1 MRLLCHISGRA
12 QPGKLMDLIPLSL
25 SVFSE
30 AFFVGVDALVTKLID
45 FSGIARSVFLDLRV
59 YQLSCCRFIKVA
71 NFGEFDR

>member
-1 MRLLCHISGRA
+1 
-12 QPGKLMDLIPLSL
+12 MDLIPLSL

-59 YQLSCCRFIKVA
+59 YQLSCCRFIKMA
-71 NFGEFDR
+71 NSCEFDR